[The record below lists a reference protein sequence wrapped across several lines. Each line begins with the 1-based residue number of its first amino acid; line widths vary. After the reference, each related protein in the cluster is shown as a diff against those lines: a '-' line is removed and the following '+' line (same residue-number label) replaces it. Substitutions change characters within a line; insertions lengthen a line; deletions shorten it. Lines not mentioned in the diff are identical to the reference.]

1 MIVTTAS
8 AGFNPE
14 ARDDSSADQQ
24 RPLPASS
31 NRFPPFDKTRH
42 PVTMEQGWHKDD
54 GGEESTMMFN
64 EPPHQTDTD
73 RGFTSEKDGSADQTS
88 SQPEREKTPR
98 PTLTRDEL
106 NDSLPSGFTIAVE
119 WYDTVFADDDPA
131 HPLSDDEMRAKIYEM
146 LGKAGPQGGYLP
158 AMKSGVVRTVST
170 GPKYMSTQE
179 YRPGFGRTL
188 EQDAAERQERMDNQ
202 DAKMLEDGYTL
213 ETRPGGGRTWSKPM
227 SMEEGAYAA
236 ERMRTGNW
244 GKKTKTIIVGDDV
257 RTIEVSEEG
266 HAED

>member
-1 MIVTTAS
+1 VIVTTAS
-8 AGFNPE
+8 AGLTPE

-24 RPLPASS
+24 RPLSATS
-31 NRFPPFDKTRH
+31 NRLLPLDKTRH
-42 PVTMEQGWHKDD
+42 SVNMEVGWNMDD
-54 GGEESTMMFN
+54 GEEEGMMMLN

-73 RGFTSEKDGSADQTS
+73 HESTSEKDDSADETS

-98 PTLTRDEL
+98 PTLTRAEL
-106 NDSLPSGFTIAVE
+106 DNTLPSGFTIAIE
-119 WYDTVFADDDPA
+119 WYDTVFADDDPD

-146 LGKAGPQGGYLP
+146 LGKAGPQGGYFP
-158 AMKSGVVRTVST
+158 TMKSGVVRTVST
-170 GPKYMSTQE
+170 GPSTMSTQE
-179 YRPGFGRTL
+179 YKPGFGRTR
-188 EQDAAERQERMDNQ
+188 EQDAAERQERMDKQ
-202 DAKMLEDGYTL
+202 DAKMLADGYTL

-227 SMEEGAYAA
+227 SEEEGAYAA

-266 HAED
+266 HAQD